1 LNIQNI
7 KVICERVSRP
17 FISKYIRYWDIRK
30 QDLILPASKGESAL
44 KKSIHSTYSGI
55 LVDLLRTVR
64 KEQKVTQVEL
74 AKRLAVPQSR
84 VSKVESGERRMDLVE
99 LRAWCEALRIGLPRF
114 VQRFEKAL
122 NSE

>member
-1 LNIQNI
+1 LGYTQIG
-7 KVICERVSRP
+7 
-17 FISKYIRYWDIRK
+17 FIIARFE
-30 QDLILPASKGESAL
+30 GECVL
-44 KKSIHSTYSGI
+44 KKSIYSTHSGI

-64 KEQKVTQVEL
+64 QEHKFTQVEL

-99 LRAWCEALRIGLPRF
+99 LRAWCEALGIGLPRF

-122 NSE
+122 NRE